1 MPELDAVGVT
11 LLLEDGSVYPAPG
24 HLNFLDL
31 SIDRAT
37 GSTALRAEFP
47 NPKRVLL
54 PGQFVRVRIDAGEW
68 SNSILVPQRAVTLL
82 ADGAHVMVVGP
93 GDVVEQRSIRVGPLY
108 QGSWAVL
115 GGLKAGERVVVDGLQ
130 KIRAGQKV
138 SVAVKEPAAREKPAN
153 TQPPA

>member
-1 MPELDAVGVT
+1 
-11 LLLEDGSVYPAPG
+11 
-24 HLNFLDL
+24 
-31 SIDRAT
+31 
-37 GSTALRAEFP
+37 
-47 NPKRVLL
+47 
-54 PGQFVRVRIDAGEW
+54 
-68 SNSILVPQRAVTLL
+68 L

-108 QGSWAVL
+108 QSSWAVL

-138 SVAVKEPAAREKPAN
+138 TVASEKPAMPEKPAD